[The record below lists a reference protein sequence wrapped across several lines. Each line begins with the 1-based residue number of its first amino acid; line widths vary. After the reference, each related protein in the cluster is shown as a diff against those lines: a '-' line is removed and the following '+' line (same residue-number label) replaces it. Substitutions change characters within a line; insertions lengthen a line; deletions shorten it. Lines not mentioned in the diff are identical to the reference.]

1 MRRRPPMSTRQKA
14 KFFCFLFA
22 CVLMVLTVV
31 GMGHL
36 RSILGNLAV
45 TRVSNMVNGLVA
57 EAVSDAV
64 NSGEIQ
70 YNDLISWKRT
80 TPAA

>member
-1 MRRRPPMSTRQKA
+1 MSTRQKA
-14 KFFCFLFA
+14 KLFCFLFA

-57 EAVSDAV
+57 HA
-64 NSGEIQ
+64 Q
-70 YNDLISWKRT
+70 
-80 TPAA
+80 